1 MSRTRSLYFE
11 IIPLALLILSI
22 IGVAFTQVWPMQ
34 SHYYWFGLFAVFC
47 VIFVFIDTKR
57 ADDPGFSSAML
68 MQWLTTIVALAIVYL
83 MIETGVI
90 NHDQAALFSILLL
103 ALSVVLSGIKLGF
116 RFVLIGLYLFTI
128 VALIAYLEEFIV
140 PLLILAFFALIVE
153 AFWIHKRI
161 KASRNPPSDQDDD
174 EVPTSSDPS
183 QSGM

>member
-1 MSRTRSLYFE
+1 MSRQRSLYFE

-22 IGVAFTQVWPMQ
+22 IGVAFTQIWPTQ

-47 VIFVFIDTKR
+47 VIFVFIDTQR
-57 ADDPGFSSAML
+57 AANTGFSVAML
-68 MQWLTTIVALAIVYL
+68 MQWLTTIVALGIVYL

-103 ALSVVLSGIKLGF
+103 ALSVVISGIKLGF

-128 VALIAYLEEFIV
+128 VALIAYLEEFII
-140 PLLILAFFALIVE
+140 PLLILAFIALIVE

-161 KASRNPPSDQDDD
+161 KNSDDD
-174 EVPTSSDPS
+174 TSSDAARQTDDSFSPP
-183 QSGM
+183 GPDA